1 MLAGITTERKIV
13 GLIRRYLIAG
23 LLVWLPIW
31 ATLVILKFLVDIM
44 DNTLRLI
51 PAQYQPDKLLGFH
64 IPGLG
69 LLISLTLL
77 IFTGMLV
84 SNFIGERLVAIGE
97 YILARIPLVRT
108 IYSAVKKVLETLFSP
123 TDQSFRKVLLVE
135 YPRKGLWSIAFQT
148 GSGAEELNKLL
159 DTDLVSIFI
168 PTTPNPTSGFL
179 MMLPRSD
186 VIELEMNIED
196 ALKYVISLGV
206 VQPGV
211 KKAGEQSII
220 VAGDTE

>member
-1 MLAGITTERKIV
+1 M
-13 GLIRRYLIAG
+13 GLVRRYLIAG

-51 PAQYQPDKLLGFH
+51 PAEYQPDRLLGFH

-69 LLISLTLL
+69 LLISLAIL
-77 IFTGMLV
+77 ILTGMLV
-84 SNFIGERLVAIGE
+84 SNFIGARLVAIGE
-97 YILARIPLVRT
+97 YILAKIPLVRT
-108 IYSAVKKVLETLFSP
+108 IYSAIKKVLETLFSP
-123 TDQSFRKVLLVE
+123 SDQSFRKVLLVE

-148 GSGAEELNKLL
+148 GNGSEELNKLL
-159 DTDLVSIFI
+159 STDLVSIFI

-179 MMLPRSD
+179 MMVPRSE

-206 VQPGV
+206 VQPGI

>member
-1 MLAGITTERKIV
+1 VSL
-13 GLIRRYLIAG
+13 LRRYLIAG

-31 ATLVILKFLVDIM
+31 ATLVILKFLVDMM

-51 PAQYQPDKLLGFH
+51 PVEYQPDRLLGFH

-69 LLISLTLL
+69 LLISLAIL
-77 IFTGMLV
+77 ILTGMLV
-84 SNFIGERLVAIGE
+84 SNFIGAQLVAIGE
-97 YILARIPLVRT
+97 YILAKIPLVRT
-108 IYSAVKKVLETLFSP
+108 IYSAVKKVLETLFKPS
-123 TDQSFRKVLLVE
+123 DQSFRKVLLVE

-148 GSGAEELNKLL
+148 GNGSEELNNVLNTEL
-159 DTDLVSIFI
+159 ISIFI

-179 MMLPRSD
+179 MLVPRSE

-206 VQPGV
+206 VQPGT
-211 KKAGEQSII
+211 KKPGEQTIVV

>member
-1 MLAGITTERKIV
+1 MTTERNIV
-13 GLIRRYLIAG
+13 GLLRRYLIAG

-31 ATLVILKFLVDIM
+31 ATLVILKFLVDLM

-69 LLISLTLL
+69 LLISLGLL
-77 IFTGMLV
+77 ILTGMLV

-97 YILARIPLVRT
+97 YILARIPFVRT

-123 TDQSFRKVLLVE
+123 SDQSFRKVLLVE

-148 GSGAEELNKLL
+148 GNGSEELNKILN
-159 DTDLVSIFI
+159 TDLVSIFI

-179 MMLPRSD
+179 MIVPRSE

-206 VQPGV
+206 VQPGA
-211 KKAGEQSII
+211 KKTGEQSII